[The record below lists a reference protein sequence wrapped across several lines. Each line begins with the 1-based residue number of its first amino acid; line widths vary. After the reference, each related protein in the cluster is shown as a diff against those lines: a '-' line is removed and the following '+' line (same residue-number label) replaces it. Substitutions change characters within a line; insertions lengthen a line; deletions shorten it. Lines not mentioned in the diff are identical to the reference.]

1 MKYVVIAAILS
12 VFIIPLPFS
21 VKLLLSFYDKKLY
34 FSIFF
39 FRIIKLKSCY
49 ANISDNSVFFHLT
62 DKNAVMFPVSKM
74 FPVKGSFDF
83 FKAFVVTKFN
93 YTTILNAGDS
103 VAAFYIL
110 STINCLNAAAY
121 AYLKE
126 THPLLDFKGDGVI
139 SDEKTQ
145 NGILADIG
153 ICFNVLTV
161 LIMLFKS
168 VLKNIAKGAK
178 NG

>member
-12 VFIIPLPFS
+12 IFIIHLPFS
-21 VKLLLSFYDKKLY
+21 VKLFLSFYDKKLY

-39 FRIIKLKSCY
+39 FKIIKLKSCY
-49 ANISDNSVFFHLT
+49 ANISDKSVFFHFS
-62 DKNAVMFPVSKM
+62 DKKAVMFPVSKM
-74 FPVKGSFDF
+74 FPVKGNLGF
-83 FKAFVVTKFN
+83 FKPFLVRKLN

-103 VAAFYIL
+103 IAAFYVL
-110 STINCLNAAAY
+110 STLNCLNAAVY

-126 THPLLDFKGDGVI
+126 TRPLLNFRGDGII
-139 SDEKTQ
+139 SDKKTQ
-145 NGILADIG
+145 NGIIADIS

-161 LIMLFKS
+161 LIAMFKT
-168 VLKNIAKGAK
+168 VLKGAK